1 MNAWASPWDSTPS
14 LPILGEARHAA
25 GLIQPPSVLLGN
37 LANDAKWGEDDD
49 EYSADPGSSVLGSN
63 ETEESTAYAG
73 REIALQID
81 TSALWATT
89 ATRQT
94 TTSIG
99 ERGSKE
105 TPIVEA
111 EHYEGILI
119 EAVGESRETTPK
131 TPNSTWKES
140 DAVFLGAEELENSS
154 IYLKDGTA
162 IETLVEVASKFASA
176 EPKPSPSI
184 RSHCELKSP
193 ETPRTSIEDEDPTYS
208 PGKDE
213 ISPAAD
219 GKEEVTVEV
228 SGPGNDD
235 DFGVF
240 ESARN
245 AETPEASSP
254 LSATLDPTEKSS
266 LENNVTELVPEEHLD
281 SPEIVVGV
289 VANYEIKLKSES
301 ADDSEH
307 RPVTIVSE
315 ISSTNA
321 VSLLNHREQNQPVV
335 EQFKSADDFIEQ
347 FLAGQGI
354 EQKKGPDTIDCATST
369 RVTFAVD
376 LPTTLNLLPMSSEIE
391 AAPEPDTTIISST
404 SERKIWYRISRTGT
418 VKEHNTDDID
428 NYVRVTWSGS
438 AIRARVIETVGRWA
452 NQDRSNGGITMFGNS
467 TGRPGIGFGWT
478 EPESQK
484 SVDYNSQAAATQGHA
499 AGLSGAS
506 LSSALPS
513 SPPIVLK
520 TRFSWTSPPPT
531 NSSPQSKPIPSTPNP
546 NLSVPDSPESKP
558 DHFKSPALRPVPSQ
572 HVLHETVGSIIPD
585 EPWGSFAQFDPPPSP
600 PTSIPKLSQTQL
612 KLSPPK
618 APHLTRENHREPSP
632 QTDLSPSPR
641 SGTSNLPLTQT
652 PAMQLHTDHKP
663 RSPSSDSSTSF
674 SSFTASTE
682 PQRPETA
689 DMEIVNSV
697 VAGFSDL
704 SYMLRR

>member
-14 LPILGEARHAA
+14 FPTLGEPRHAG
-25 GLIQPPSVLLGN
+25 GLIHPPSVLLGN
-37 LANDAKWGEDDD
+37 FVNDAKWGEDGD
-49 EYSADPGSSVLGSN
+49 ESLEDPGSCVLESK
-63 ETEESTAYAG
+63 ETEERTAQPG
-73 REIALQID
+73 REIALQVD
-81 TSALWATT
+81 TSAIWATT

-94 TTSIG
+94 TTLIG
-99 ERGSKE
+99 DRGYKE
-105 TPIVEA
+105 TPNVET
-111 EHYEGILI
+111 EHHEGILI
-119 EAVGESRETTPK
+119 EAAGESNQISRR
-131 TPNSTWKES
+131 TPNPKP
-140 DAVFLGAEELENSS
+140 DADVFRAEQPASSS
-154 IYLKDGTA
+154 IFFEDGIA
-162 IETLVEVASKFASA
+162 IATLVEVPTNFAGA
-176 EPKPSPSI
+176 EPNPSPSI

-193 ETPRTSIEDEDPTYS
+193 ETPRTSIEDEDPTYN
-208 PGKDE
+208 PGKYE
-213 ISPAAD
+213 ISPAPD
-219 GKEEVTVEV
+219 GKEEVAVEA
-228 SGPGNDD
+228 SGAADD
-235 DFGVF
+235 NDFGLF
-240 ESARN
+240 ESARSD
-245 AETPEASSP
+245 ETPETSSLLP
-254 LSATLDPTEKSS
+254 ATLDPVEKSGI
-266 LENNVTELVPEEHLD
+266 ENYVARLVPEKHLE
-281 SPEIVVGV
+281 PLKTVVGV
-289 VANYEIKLKSES
+289 VADSEIKFKLES
-301 ADDSEH
+301 AHNLEH
-307 RPVTIVSE
+307 QPVEILSE
-315 ISSTNA
+315 ISPTSVASLFNNRDQQQA
-321 VSLLNHREQNQPVV
+321 VGEQSI
-335 EQFKSADDFIEQ
+335 SADDFIKQ
-347 FLAGQGI
+347 FLAGHGR
-354 EQKKGPDTIDCATST
+354 EQQKTPDTGDCATST
-369 RVTFAVD
+369 RAAFEVD
-376 LPTTLNLLPMSSEIE
+376 LPTTLNLFPISSDIE
-391 AAPEPDTTIISST
+391 VPPEPDTTIISST
-404 SERKIWYRISRTGT
+404 SERKLWYRISRTGT

-452 NQDRSNGGITMFGNS
+452 SQDRSNGGITMFGNS